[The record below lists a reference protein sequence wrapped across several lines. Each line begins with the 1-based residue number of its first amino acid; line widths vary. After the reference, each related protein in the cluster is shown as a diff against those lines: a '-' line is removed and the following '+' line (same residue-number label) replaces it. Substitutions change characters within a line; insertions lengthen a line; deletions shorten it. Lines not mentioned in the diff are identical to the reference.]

1 MSVFPS
7 KGSARRTNPES
18 RCGRSPTV
26 VRITRSHDARTGA
39 SAIGGRRS
47 TDTLRRE
54 RVVVAHPPKP
64 PRPKPATASPALSR
78 KFRLFIAIVS
88 DARQSGFS
96 HTPASALE
104 PGWTRAVLRRARW
117 RASRGCSSC
126 CCRRLE
132 SSGWIADAAVPD
144 EHRRR
149 AAGWKRAIVHR
160 LARWRALAGD
170 YGGRRRRGTAAHRD
184 PRRRQLER

>member
-39 SAIGGRRS
+39 SAIGGRRG

-96 HTPASALE
+96 HTPAA
-104 PGWTRAVLRRARW
+104 A
-117 RASRGCSSC
+117 
-126 CCRRLE
+126 
-132 SSGWIADAAVPD
+132 IADHDDPQ
-144 EHRRR
+144 
-149 AAGWKRAIVHR
+149 
-160 LARWRALAGD
+160 LARSKGLDA
-170 YGGRRRRGTAAHRD
+170 TPPD
-184 PRRRQLER
+184 PRYFIVSAV